1 MAEKKPAGRRAK
13 LGRCVRVS
21 SCFGQMMC
29 VSINKTTTTSGTPS
43 NHRIIGISA
52 SRLRSGGIAWLNNA
66 CSALKF
72 RKWWVVRGVLQHLWV
87 RTDGGRPA
95 NMIRSCPTARAIAV
109 GCARTIWR
117 PCAMGRLPR
126 DDGAELSNLRNE
138 RRRRDSIRR
147 FECRAALTIV
157 RPTTAGSCEYGKGGP
172 AYPRSLPPSATR
184 SLNFKNVRH
193 SALFL
198 GVMRR
203 HETKP
208 KDPMCVCSRS
218 SPAKGLGHG
227 TLSAVVAAWNTNS
240 NSAFDLA
247 FRRSPLRP

>member
-1 MAEKKPAGRRAK
+1 LPRLVWSDDVRQHQQNNDHQRHPEQPQNNRHISLQALIRRHRLAEQRMFGIEVPKMAGSSWRLATPLGADRR
-13 LGRCVRVS
+13 R
-21 SCFGQMMC
+21 Q
-29 VSINKTTTTSGTPS
+29 T
-43 NHRIIGISA
+43 
-52 SRLRSGGIAWLNNA
+52 
-66 CSALKF
+66 
-72 RKWWVVRGVLQHLWV
+72 RKYDPV
-87 RTDGGRPA
+87 
-95 NMIRSCPTARAIAV
+95 CPTARAIAV

-193 SALFL
+193 SALFIWCD
-198 GVMRR
+198 
-203 HETKP
+203 EAP
-208 KDPMCVCSRS
+208 
-218 SPAKGLGHG
+218 
-227 TLSAVVAAWNTNS
+227 
-240 NSAFDLA
+240 
-247 FRRSPLRP
+247 